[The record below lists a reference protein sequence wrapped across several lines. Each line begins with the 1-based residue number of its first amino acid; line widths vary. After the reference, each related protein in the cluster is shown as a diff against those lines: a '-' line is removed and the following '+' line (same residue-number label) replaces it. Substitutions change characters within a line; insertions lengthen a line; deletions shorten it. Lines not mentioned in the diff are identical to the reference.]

1 MSHSATPARAL
12 RPDGAPPRSGS
23 RPTVRSAVRAVDLTK
38 TYGSGPA
45 TVHALDGV
53 SLDLAA
59 GHLTAIMGASGSGK
73 STLLHC
79 LTGLDSPTSG
89 TVWIG
94 DTDITSLS
102 DDDLTRLRRDR
113 IGFVF
118 QSFNLMP
125 TLTAERNILLPLK
138 LSRRRVDQEWFDR
151 VTGMLGITERLS
163 HRPSELSG
171 GQQQRVAVAR
181 ALITRPDVIVADEP
195 TGALDSAA
203 SDSLLTFLRNCVED
217 LGQTVVM
224 VTHDHHAAEYAD
236 RVVTLRDGRTSE
248 DHWVSL
254 RAGVLAEDG
263 STRPD
268 GSGAAGSGATHGW
281 RDAGCPACRDAAGLD
296 APDASAQDAAA
307 RNVGVAR

>member
-1 MSHSATPARAL
+1 MSHPLSPTGLAPTGPDPIAPTPANGTPVSAAAT
-12 RPDGAPPRSGS
+12 G
-23 RPTVRSAVRAVDLTK
+23 PTGPESSLRSAVRAAGLTK

-45 TVHALDGV
+45 TVRALDGV
-53 SLDLAA
+53 DLDLPAS
-59 GHLTAIMGASGSGK
+59 HLTAIMGASGSGK

-94 DTDITSLS
+94 GTEITRLS

-125 TLTAERNILLPLK
+125 TLTAEKNILLPLK
-138 LSRRRVDQEWFDR
+138 LSRRKADRQWFDR
-151 VTGMLGITERLS
+151 IVGMLGLDERLG

-203 SDSLLTFLRNCVED
+203 SDGLLTFLRNCVDD

-224 VTHDHHAAEYAD
+224 VTHDHHAADYAD
-236 RVVTLRDGRTSE
+236 RVVTMRDGRTCE
-248 DHWVSL
+248 DQVAIGANRNHRRASGRHRSWRALTRDARRAADSAAVS
-254 RAGVLAEDG
+254 AADLAK
-263 STRPD
+263 
-268 GSGAAGSGATHGW
+268 GAT
-281 RDAGCPACRDAAGLD
+281 R
-296 APDASAQDAAA
+296 
-307 RNVGVAR
+307 